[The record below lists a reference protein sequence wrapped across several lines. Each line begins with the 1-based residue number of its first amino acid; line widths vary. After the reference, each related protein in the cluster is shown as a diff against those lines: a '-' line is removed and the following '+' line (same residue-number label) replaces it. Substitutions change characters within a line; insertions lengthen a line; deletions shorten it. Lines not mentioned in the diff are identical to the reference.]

1 MWDDKKIVVAKYGCS
16 DGLVYNLYHIKRGG
30 GGGGGVARKNETKG
44 SNQMMLKPTKIF

>member
-16 DGLVYNLYHIKRGG
+16 DGLVYNLYHIKGE
-30 GGGGGVARKNETKG
+30 GGVARKNETKG